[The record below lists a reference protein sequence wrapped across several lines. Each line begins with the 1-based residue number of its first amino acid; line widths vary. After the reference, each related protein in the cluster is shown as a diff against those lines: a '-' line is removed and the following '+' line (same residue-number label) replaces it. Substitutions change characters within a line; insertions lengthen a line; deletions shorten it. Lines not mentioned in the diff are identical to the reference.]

1 MEEFINYAHRG
12 ASEYY
17 PENTFLAFYAGLAM
31 GANGI
36 ETDVQ
41 MSRDRIPVL
50 FHDRTLERMTGKP
63 GSIGEYTYDELMAIE
78 ASKGRYRD
86 KITGLEDFLRHF
98 SFQSLRFAIELKGV
112 DAEEAVAENI
122 CRYKIEKKTVVTS
135 FELEYLKKFREI
147 LPQVQI
153 GFLAREITP
162 ELMVEL
168 QRLGAE
174 ELCPRA
180 GSFTKEAVQRW
191 HGMGLR
197 VRAWGVKAEE
207 LMRQSYEAG
216 VDGMTVNFP
225 DKLAKYLGHPASY

>member
-12 ASEYY
+12 SQRILPGEYFGVSIM
-17 PENTFLAFYAGLAM
+17 PAWPM

-98 SFQSLRFAIELKGV
+98 SFQPLRFAIELKGM

-122 CRYKIEKKTVVTS
+122 CRHKTEKKT
-135 FELEYLKKFREI
+135 RGDI
-147 LPQVQI
+147 LSVWSI
-153 GFLAREITP
+153 
-162 ELMVEL
+162 
-168 QRLGAE
+168 
-174 ELCPRA
+174 
-180 GSFTKEAVQRW
+180 
-191 HGMGLR
+191 
-197 VRAWGVKAEE
+197 
-207 LMRQSYEAG
+207 
-216 VDGMTVNFP
+216 
-225 DKLAKYLGHPASY
+225 

>member
-98 SFQSLRFAIELKGV
+98 SFQPLRFAIELKGA

-135 FELEYLKKFREI
+135 FEWEYLKKFREI

-153 GFLAREITP
+153 GFLGKKRDNTGTHGGTSAARSRGAVSQSGQLHKRRCTALAWDGTP
-162 ELMVEL
+162 
-168 QRLGAE
+168 RTCLGCQGRGA
-174 ELCPRA
+174 
-180 GSFTKEAVQRW
+180 
-191 HGMGLR
+191 
-197 VRAWGVKAEE
+197 
-207 LMRQSYEAG
+207 
-216 VDGMTVNFP
+216 D
-225 DKLAKYLGHPASY
+225 ASVL